1 MADERVSFL
10 IAGAQK
16 AKKIP
21 GAFCPT
27 AERAVELA
35 KRGVKFLT
43 VSSDLSMLRA
53 GIAASVKALKS

>member
-1 MADERVSFL
+1 M

-27 AERAVELA
+27 ADRAVALA

-43 VSSDLSMLRA
+43 VSSDLTMLRA
-53 GIAASVKALKS
+53 GIAASVKALKG